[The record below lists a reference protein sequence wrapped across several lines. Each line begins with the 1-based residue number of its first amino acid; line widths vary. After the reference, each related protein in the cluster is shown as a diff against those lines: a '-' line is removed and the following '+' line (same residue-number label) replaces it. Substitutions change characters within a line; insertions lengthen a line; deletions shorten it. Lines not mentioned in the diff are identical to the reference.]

1 MDELIERDHIPIS
14 YNRPNHHAA
23 YDDSPR
29 IRHKLPRSKVQVI
42 KKLHDEWMDEKFEAT
57 QKCSLI
63 KTNLTISKGISLLT
77 LSRKTSHGLIRELE
91 PIPELTKDVYL
102 QSTLLFES
110 MERTRCGRSKRV
122 RGRSWRTR
130 LLWTNILTDD
140 LSIIKDDPIFNKFS
154 MKKFLLHDLILLEN
168 QVPWMVLTRL
178 FNLTTGPEHRY
189 PLSELAINY
198 FNSIFSLSPPY
209 IHSTCIEDI
218 KHIPDVLRKWMIS
231 SIHEEVE
238 GSPLSSETIPSAT
251 SLDESGIKLI
261 MRESRSILD
270 IKFDKGV
277 LEIPPL
283 LINDTTEA
291 AFRNLIS
298 FEQCYPKCPARST
311 SYAIFIDRLINSA
324 KDAELLGKYKIVE
337 NWLSPDDAAQ
347 LFNKLYL
354 NNNVNENYYQSLSRD
369 LNSYCNQRWPRWR
382 AGLVRN
388 YFNTPWAI
396 LSTIATAMLLIL
408 AFVQTWYTVI

>member
-1 MDELIERDHIPIS
+1 
-14 YNRPNHHAA
+14 
-23 YDDSPR
+23 
-29 IRHKLPRSKVQVI
+29 
-42 KKLHDEWMDEKFEAT
+42 
-57 QKCSLI
+57 
-63 KTNLTISKGISLLT
+63 
-77 LSRKTSHGLIRELE
+77 
-91 PIPELTKDVYL
+91 
-102 QSTLLFES
+102 
-110 MERTRCGRSKRV
+110 
-122 RGRSWRTR
+122 
-130 LLWTNILTDD
+130 
-140 LSIIKDDPIFNKFS
+140 